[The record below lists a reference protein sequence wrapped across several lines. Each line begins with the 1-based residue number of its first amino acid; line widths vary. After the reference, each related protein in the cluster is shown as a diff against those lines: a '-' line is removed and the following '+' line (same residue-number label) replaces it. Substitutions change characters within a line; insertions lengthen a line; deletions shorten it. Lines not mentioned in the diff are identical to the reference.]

1 MSYDTRLLYMT
12 LHNYTMRT
20 SNLSVPEAVREI
32 ITRNRSIYDCMKM
45 DVINYTALAVKIQ
58 PDVERHLGNS
68 VNLNTIVVAI
78 KRYADSFLEKE
89 EIKTE
94 SVLKNARLSLTDG
107 ILDIKFST
115 SDMDKK
121 EAASLLDKFEQYDS
135 DYEFFRMADSTFRV
149 LTEDLADIRRMFESF
164 PSAKNFFSTGLAKI
178 EIRIPQDQNRSDV
191 VSYVAEILHNNG
203 VELQNAFFSQD
214 NIILVLRE
222 EDASKAYEVL
232 RAEISR

>member
-1 MSYDTRLLYMT
+1 
-12 LHNYTMRT
+12 MRAA
-20 SNLSVPEAVREI
+20 NISVPEAVREI
-32 ITRNRSIYDCMKM
+32 ITKNRSIYDCMKM

-58 PDVERHLGNS
+58 SDVERQMGNP

-78 KRYADSFLEKE
+78 KRYADSFEEKDD
-89 EIKTE
+89 IKSE

-115 SDMDKK
+115 NDMNKK

-135 DYEFFRMADSTFRV
+135 DYDFFRMADSTFRI
-149 LTEDLADIRRMFESF
+149 LTEDLVDIRRMFDSF

-178 EIRIPQDQNRSDV
+178 KIRIPQEQNRSDT

-203 VELQNAFFSQD
+203 IELQNAFFSQD
-214 NIILVLRE
+214 DIILVLRE
-222 EDASKAYEVL
+222 EDASKAYEIL

>member
-1 MSYDTRLLYMT
+1 MSYDIRLLYMT
-12 LHNYTMRT
+12 SHNGIMRA

-58 PDVERHLGNS
+58 SDVERQLGNS

-78 KRYADSFLEKE
+78 KRYADSFLEKD
-89 EIKTE
+89 EIKNE

-115 SDMDKK
+115 NDMNKK
-121 EAASLLDKFEQYDS
+121 EAASLMDKFEQYDS

-149 LTEDLADIRRMFESF
+149 LTEDLVDIRRMFESF
-164 PSAKNFFSTGLAKI
+164 PTAKNFFSTGLAKI
-178 EIRIPQDQNRSDV
+178 EIRIPQEQNRSDV
-191 VSYVAEILHNNG
+191 VSYVAEILHSNG

-214 NIILVLRE
+214 NIILVLQE